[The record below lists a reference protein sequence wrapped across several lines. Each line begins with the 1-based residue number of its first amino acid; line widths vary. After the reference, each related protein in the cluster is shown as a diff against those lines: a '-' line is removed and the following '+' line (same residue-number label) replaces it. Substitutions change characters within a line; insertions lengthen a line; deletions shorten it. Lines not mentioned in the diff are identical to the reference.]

1 MTVKKSAAVF
11 YSLPFLF
18 ILLAFYLP
26 LANLLISGVSPS
38 SLINSFSESY
48 FKSVFLFTLKQAFF
62 SAFFSM
68 IPGLIGAYILVN
80 FNFPF
85 KNIIKSITLVPFVL
99 PSIIVVLG
107 FVLLFGNNGLIN
119 SAAMKLFNLEK
130 PPFLILYSF
139 KAIILAHVFYNSPLF
154 IRIVSSAW
162 ERISGDIIEAAES
175 LGATKLRV
183 FMTAVLPQILPPV
196 IAAFSLIFILCFMS
210 FSIILVLGGGPK
222 FTTLEVEIY
231 RLVRISMDI
240 KAACSLSV
248 LQSFVTLSF
257 LFIYSFYQKKT
268 SMIYSDNFRKPEK
281 QRSSSLLQIILI
293 VLFFLF
299 LFIIIIMPL
308 AMIIFES
315 FRFKSSHAGDSV
327 FSLRWYIKSFSEL
340 GFRPVK
346 NSLIL
351 ASFNTLLTC
360 AVSVAALSFLQ
371 RKKTVMKVLIETFFA
386 MSLGVSSIILSLS
399 YMKAVSDF
407 QLNIQPLVLLS
418 MLHSVIFLPLV
429 FKSISVFYDKIDRS
443 IIESAESIGAD
454 RRRIL
459 FTIELPLV
467 RGGIITGG
475 VLVFALSMGEINSTL
490 MIAPDRF
497 TTIPVAIYRLIGS
510 YNFSQACAMGSIL
523 IVTCVIS
530 FFLIDKSGRIEL

>member
-18 ILLAFYLP
+18 ILFAFYFP

-38 SLINSFSESY
+38 SLINIFSESY
-48 FKSVFLFTLKQAFF
+48 FKSVFIFTLKQAFF

-85 KNIIKSITLVPFVL
+85 KNIIRSITLVPFVL

-175 LGATKLRV
+175 LGASKLRV
-183 FMTAVLPQILPPV
+183 FITAVLPQILPPV

-240 KAACSLSV
+240 RAACSLSV

-268 SMIYSDNFRKPEK
+268 SMIYSDNFRD
-281 QRSSSLLQIILI
+281 R
-293 VLFFLF
+293 
-299 LFIIIIMPL
+299 
-308 AMIIFES
+308 
-315 FRFKSSHAGDSV
+315 KSV
-327 FSLRWYIKSFSEL
+327 
-340 GFRPVK
+340 V
-346 NSLIL
+346 
-351 ASFNTLLTC
+351 
-360 AVSVAALSFLQ
+360 
-371 RKKTVMKVLIETFFA
+371 
-386 MSLGVSSIILSLS
+386 
-399 YMKAVSDF
+399 
-407 QLNIQPLVLLS
+407 
-418 MLHSVIFLPLV
+418 
-429 FKSISVFYDKIDRS
+429 
-443 IIESAESIGAD
+443 
-454 RRRIL
+454 
-459 FTIELPLV
+459 
-467 RGGIITGG
+467 
-475 VLVFALSMGEINSTL
+475 
-490 MIAPDRF
+490 
-497 TTIPVAIYRLIGS
+497 
-510 YNFSQACAMGSIL
+510 
-523 IVTCVIS
+523 
-530 FFLIDKSGRIEL
+530 